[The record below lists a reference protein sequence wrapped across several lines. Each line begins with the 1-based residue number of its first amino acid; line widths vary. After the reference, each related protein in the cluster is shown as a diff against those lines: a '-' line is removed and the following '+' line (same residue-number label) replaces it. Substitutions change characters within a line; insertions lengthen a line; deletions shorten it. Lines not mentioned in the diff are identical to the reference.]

1 MARGEDMVSFVLNL
15 LLIVSNFHNI
25 FMVNYEI
32 WGICQKKKDKKCLP
46 RLRFT
51 TNEIN
56 IKWNNKILLLFSTKI
71 YEMISEL
78 HHWILT
84 KII

>member
-1 MARGEDMVSFVLNL
+1 MSKE
-15 LLIVSNFHNI
+15 
-25 FMVNYEI
+25 
-32 WGICQKKKDKKCLP
+32 KDKCLP

-71 YEMISEL
+71 YEVISEL
-78 HHWILT
+78 HH
-84 KII
+84 